1 MVQVK
6 MIPLEEQLARQ
17 RREAEEREAQRAALG
32 WKRPYLD
39 LSKTPIDVDA
49 LALVDEKRA
58 REARLVPF
66 QAAGKELG
74 VVVADPLS
82 PKTQAVI
89 EDLKK
94 RDFIP
99 MVSVVSA
106 SGLEYALGFYR
117 FVVKREEGITGRVDI
132 AQERIDELAKTL
144 KNLPDLKKA
153 IAEFKS
159 PYVSQI
165 LEIVLAGAL
174 ANRAS
179 DIHLEPSSEKADF
192 RLRIDGLLHEAAE
205 IQTAVYESL
214 VTRIKL
220 LSNLKINIHDEA
232 QDGRFTIGAGKAEIE
247 IRTSVIPSEFGETIV
262 LRILDPA
269 GIHVTLADLG
279 LRSDD
284 LKIIEEELNK
294 PNGMILNTGPTGSGK
309 TTTLYA
315 FLQTVYEPES
325 KIITIE
331 DPIEYHLEGIE
342 QTQVNPEANYTFAN
356 GLRSILRQDPDIIL
370 VGEIRDLETAE
381 IAMHSALTG
390 HLVFSTLH
398 TNSAVGAIP
407 RLIDLGVRSSI
418 IAPSLNLIIAQ
429 RLVRRL
435 CQKCRVP
442 AEIGA
447 DLKKKIEKFLAAMPP
462 RLNRGDYKEAKVF
475 SPKGCE
481 QCNNFGYRGRV
492 AIYELLRIDPAV
504 EELIAKE
511 PTELEVEKLAF
522 KQGMTTMQE
531 DGILKAIAGGTT
543 FEEVERLTGP
553 LQWRE

>member
-6 MIPLEEQLARQ
+6 MIPLAEQLARQ
-17 RREAEEREAQRAALG
+17 RRAAEEREARRAAAGCKL
-32 WKRPYLD
+32 PYLD
-39 LSKTPIDVDA
+39 LTKIPIDVDA
-49 LALVDEKRA
+49 LALVDEKEA
-58 REARLVPF
+58 REARLVSF

-74 VVVADPLS
+74 V
-82 PKTQAVI
+82 AVI
-89 EDLKK
+89 DPSLPKAQAIVENLKK

-99 MVSVVSA
+99 TVSVVSA
-106 SGLEYALGFYR
+106 SGLEYAFGFYR

-132 AQERIDELAKTL
+132 AQGRIDELAKTL
-144 KNLPDLKKA
+144 KSLPDLKKA

-174 ANRAS
+174 ANHAS
-179 DIHLEPSSEKADF
+179 DIHLEPSAEKADF
-192 RLRIDGLLHEAAE
+192 RLRMDGLLHEAAE
-205 IQTAVYESL
+205 IQTAAYESL

-284 LKIIEEELNK
+284 LKIVTEELNK

-309 TTTLYA
+309 TTTLYT

-342 QTQVNPEANYTFAN
+342 QTQVNAEAGYTFAN

-398 TNSAVGAIP
+398 ANSAVGAIP
-407 RLIDLGVRSSI
+407 RLIDLGVRPSI
-418 IAPSLNLIIAQ
+418 IAPSMNLVIAQ

-435 CQKCRVP
+435 CQNCRVP

-447 DLKKKIEKFLAAMPP
+447 DLKKKIGKFVAALPP
-462 RLNRGDYKEAKVF
+462 RVNHDDYKEAKIF

-492 AIYELLRIDPAV
+492 AIYELLLIDPAV

-511 PTELEVEKLAF
+511 PTELDVEKLAF

-531 DGILKAIAGGTT
+531 DGILKAIVGVTT
-543 FEEVERLTGP
+543 FDEVERLTGP
-553 LQWRE
+553 LRWRE

>member
-1 MVQVK
+1 
-6 MIPLEEQLARQ
+6 MIPLAEQLARQ
-17 RREAEEREAQRAALG
+17 RRGAEEREAQRAASG
-32 WKRPYLD
+32 WKLPYLD

-58 REARLVPF
+58 REARLAVF
-66 QAAGKELG
+66 QALGKELG
-74 VVVADPLS
+74 VAIVDYSLPQ
-82 PKTQAVI
+82 TQAVI

-99 MVSVVSA
+99 TVSVVSA
-106 SGLEYALGFYR
+106 SGLEYVFGFYR

-144 KNLPDLKKA
+144 KSLPDLQKA

-159 PYVSQI
+159 PYISQI

-192 RLRIDGLLHEAAE
+192 RLRIDGLLHEAAA
-205 IQTAVYESL
+205 IQTAAYESL

-269 GIHVTLADLG
+269 GIHVSLADLG

-284 LKIIEEELNK
+284 LEIIEKELNK

-342 QTQVNPEANYTFAN
+342 QTQVNPEADYTFAN

-407 RLIDLGVRSSI
+407 RLIDLGVRPSI
-418 IAPSLNLIIAQ
+418 IAPSLNLVIAQ

-435 CQKCRVP
+435 CQNCRVP
-442 AEIGA
+442 AEPEA
-447 DLKKKIEKFLAAMPP
+447 DLKKKIEKFIAALPP
-462 RLNRGDYKEAKVF
+462 RINRDDYKEAKIF

-481 QCNNFGYRGRV
+481 RCNNFGYRGRV

-504 EELIAKE
+504 EELISKE
-511 PTELEVEKLAF
+511 PSELEVEKLAF
-522 KQGMTTMQE
+522 AQGMTLMQE
-531 DGILKAIAGGTT
+531 DGILKTIAGMTT

-553 LQWRE
+553 LQWRS